1 MSHAARGP
9 GPGHAWERPPGWTPP
24 SEPIR
29 RIPPAAHSRLST
41 NVRVLKE
48 AQTGSTQAGMVWDAC
63 LRIDLDR
70 RNGREKALDAI
81 KNLLGLILPDVQLA
95 IEHCLTAGCEPRTI
109 LGAIL
114 HNDASDLACI
124 ARVHAVVA
132 KALSTQ
138 HMESKKNMESPLDF
152 LQHHKRL
159 RKAAH
164 QKRPLHRVVG
174 CKIEGFYL

>member
-1 MSHAARGP
+1 MSHAA
-9 GPGHAWERPPGWTPP
+9 GWAPP

-41 NVRVLKE
+41 NVRVMRE
-48 AQTGSTQAGMVWDAC
+48 ARTGSTQAGMVWDAC

-70 RNGREKALDAI
+70 RNGREAALDAV

-95 IEHCLTAGCEPRTI
+95 IEHCLTVGCEPRTI

-114 HNDASDLACI
+114 HDDASDLACI

-132 KALSTQ
+132 KEHSTQ
-138 HMESKKNMESPLDF
+138 HIESKKNAESPLDYF
-152 LQHHKRL
+152 LQHHQRL
-159 RKAAH
+159 RKATH
-164 QKRPLHRVVG
+164 QRRQRHHGVG
-174 CKIEGFYL
+174 CKIEGFFL